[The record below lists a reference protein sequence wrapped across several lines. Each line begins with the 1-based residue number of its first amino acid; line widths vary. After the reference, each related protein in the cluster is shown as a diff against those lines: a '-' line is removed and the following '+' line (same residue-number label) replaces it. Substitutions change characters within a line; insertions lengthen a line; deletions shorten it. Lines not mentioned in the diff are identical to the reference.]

1 MVLGKHS
8 GKHALSDRLKALGYE
23 LTKEE
28 LDEVFT
34 HFKALADKKKSL
46 NDADIEALVLSK
58 TKSIEETYK
67 FVSHIVTTGKDTT
80 NIACIKARVGDEIRE
95 EVAIGSGPIY
105 AAFKAVD
112 LITGLD
118 VALDD
123 FSLNAVTEG
132 EDAMGE
138 AVVKLIYEGEEFTG
152 RGLSTDVIESSIL
165 AYINGINKIV
175 ARG

>member
-1 MVLGKHS
+1 M
-8 GKHALSDRLKALGYE
+8 ANRI
-23 LTKEE
+23 
-28 LDEVFT
+28 
-34 HFKALADKKKSL
+34 KKG
-46 NDADIEALVLSK
+46 DQV
-58 TKSIEETYK
+58 
-67 FVSHIVTTGKDTT
+67 VVTTGKDTT
-80 NIACIKARVGDEIRE
+80 NIACIKVEVGGETKE

-118 VALDD
+118 VTLDD

-138 AVVKLIYEGEEFTG
+138 AVVKLICEGEQYTG

-165 AYINGINKIV
+165 AYLNGINKIV